1 MAPRNYKRIR
11 TESVYIPDM
20 SAIPTEDEETQDP
33 CTRALISQDVPHFG
47 HQHDS
52 DDDAQIHPSST
63 SGLEAES
70 TPTTQAPPHHYRPGD
85 IITRGMLI
93 TV

>member
-11 TESVYIPDM
+11 IESVYRPDM
-20 SAIPTEDEETQDP
+20 SAILTEDEETQDP
-33 CTRALISQDVPHFG
+33 CIGAFISQDVPPFG

-52 DDDAQIHPSST
+52 DGDAHIHPSST
-63 SGLEAES
+63 NGLEAES
-70 TPTTQAPPHHYRPGD
+70 TPKTQAPPHHCRRGD